1 MRGLNYDLLD
11 DEWSAAW
18 TQRHSLSINGGT
30 EKATYFAG
38 ASYYNQEG
46 NMGRLVMIVGTS
58 VRVLMLIS
66 VSGLKP
72 PYSSQVT
79 WVNRITHVTVSPV
92 VGQC

>member
-18 TQRHSLSINGGT
+18 TQRHSFSINGGT

-46 NMGRLVMIVGTS
+46 NMGRLDYD
-58 VRVLMLIS
+58 RWNFRAVLMLIS

-79 WVNRITHVTVSPV
+79 WVNRITHVMV
-92 VGQC
+92 

>member
-1 MRGLNYDLLD
+1 MLSAYDYGRIYNAARGAGTSTGESESDNRRTQYFQADELEAMRGLNYDLLD

-46 NMGRLVMIVGTS
+46 NMGRFRL
-58 VRVLMLIS
+58 
-66 VSGLKP
+66 
-72 PYSSQVT
+72 
-79 WVNRITHVTVSPV
+79 
-92 VGQC
+92 